1 MYLLMVSLLSR
12 DDRRVSDQ
20 REMNPGVWHQIGLE
34 LVEVN
39 IESTIKTE
47 RGSNG
52 GDNLTN
58 QTIQIGIS
66 WPLNIQITT
75 ADIVNSLVVNHESTI
90 GMIQSGVGGQDGV
103 VGLHHGRC
111 HLGGGV
117 DGELQLRPFA
127 IIHRETLHQQRGE
140 PRSSSSSERMEDEES
155 LESSAG
161 LGELPDSVQNQVHD
175 LLADGVVAPGVVVGG
190 VLLARDQLK
199 HFKS

>member
-1 MYLLMVSLLSR
+1 MKKNRKYLLMVSLLSR
-12 DDRRVSDQ
+12 DDGRVSDQ

-103 VGLHHGRC
+103 VWLNN
-111 HLGGGV
+111 
-117 DGELQLRPFA
+117 
-127 IIHRETLHQQRGE
+127 
-140 PRSSSSSERMEDEES
+140 S
-155 LESSAG
+155 
-161 LGELPDSVQNQVHD
+161 
-175 LLADGVVAPGVVVGG
+175 
-190 VLLARDQLK
+190 
-199 HFKS
+199 